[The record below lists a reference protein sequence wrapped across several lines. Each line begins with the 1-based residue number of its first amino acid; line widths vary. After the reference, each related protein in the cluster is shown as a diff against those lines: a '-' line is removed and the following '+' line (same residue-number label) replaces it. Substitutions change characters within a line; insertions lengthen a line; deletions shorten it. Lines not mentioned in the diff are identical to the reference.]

1 MFKKFFYKNKYLFK
15 ILKAYWI
22 FIYLIK
28 IIKKKENFYLLTESQ
43 HNNEESKFLESLIP
57 FIQRKYFVEIGFH
70 FRQFNSIGLIKNN
83 FEGKLVD
90 TSRHDFLNLR
100 IAKFIL
106 KFIKKKVE
114 VLDFFVTPKNIG
126 NIFHNKFIGFL
137 SLDIDGN
144 DFWILS
150 KILNEK
156 INPEVIIVEYNVSF
170 LKYPI
175 TIPYMENF
183 NMFTYHKSQCYHG
196 ASLTAF
202 NNLLSKNGYTLVK
215 SIAGVNAIFVNK
227 RIFSDA
233 KLNKIDPLEVNQE
246 CLSRNRRTKSTS
258 FEQYDSIKHLPQV
271 IVEK

>member
-1 MFKKFFYKNKYLFK
+1 M
-15 ILKAYWI
+15 
-22 FIYLIK
+22 K
-28 IIKKKENFYLLTESQ
+28 IIKKKENFYFLTESQ
-43 HNNEESKFLESLIP
+43 HNNEESNFLESLIP
-57 FIQRKYFVEIGFH
+57 FVQQKYFLEIGFH

-83 FEGKLVD
+83 FKGKLVD
-90 TSRHDFLNLR
+90 TSKHDYLNLK

-106 KFIKKKVE
+106 KFMKKKVE
-114 VLDFFVTPKNIG
+114 VVDFFVTPKNII
-126 NIFHNKFIGFL
+126 NVLPNKLIGFL

-150 KILNEK
+150 KILDEK

-175 TIPYMENF
+175 TIPYIENF

-202 NNLLSKNGYTLVK
+202 DNLLSKNGYSLVK
-215 SIAGVNAIFVNK
+215 SIAGVNAIFVKNQILSK
-227 RIFSDA
+227 A
-233 KLNKIDPLEVNQE
+233 KLNKLDPLEVNQE
-246 CLSRNRRTKSTS
+246 CLSRNLRTKSTS